1 MVTQQRSRDQR
12 REAILKAATD
22 LFLEQ
27 GYDRTS
33 LEQIIERAGGSRR
46 TIYQHFGNKEGLFV
60 AVVEAILEHLLERL
74 SMLNWQQN
82 PPEEALV
89 EAGTAFVKALTA
101 PETLATFR
109 MLLTEITRFP
119 HLGETF
125 FRNGPE
131 RAYQQVSEY
140 LQQQTQA
147 GCFQVY
153 DPDLT
158 ARQLLEMMK
167 GDLQLRA
174 LLCPENLPTKEE
186 IEVQVR
192 FAVQRFLKS
201 VHYKPSANL
210 NHNGS

>member
-125 FRNGPE
+125 FRNGP
-131 RAYQQVSEY
+131 
-140 LQQQTQA
+140 
-147 GCFQVY
+147 
-153 DPDLT
+153 DLT

>member
-1 MVTQQRSRDQR
+1 LTQQRSRTQR
-12 REAILKAATD
+12 REAVLKAATD

-46 TIYQHFGNKEGLFV
+46 TIYQHFSNKEGLFV
-60 AVVEAILEHLLERL
+60 AVVEAILEHLLKRL
-74 SMLNWQQN
+74 STLNWQEN

-89 EAGTAFVKALTA
+89 EAGTAFVQALTA

-109 MLLTEITRFP
+109 MLLTEVTRFP
-119 HLGETF
+119 NLGESF
-125 FRNGPE
+125 FYNGPE
-131 RAYQQVSEY
+131 RAYQQVSDY

-147 GCFQVY
+147 GYFHID

-174 LLCPENLPTKEE
+174 LLCPENLPTNEE

-192 FAVQRFLKS
+192 FAVKTFLKS
-201 VHYKPSANL
+201 VHYNPSAGN
-210 NHNGS
+210 NV